1 MIGSTISHYKIV
13 SQLGGGGM
21 GVVYKAEDTR
31 LGRSVA
37 LKFLPE
43 KLTDDPQALE
53 RFRREAQ
60 AASAL
65 NHPNICTIHD
75 IGEHEGQPY
84 LVMELLEGQTL
95 KNLITDEPLAGERIT
110 ELAIQIVDALDV
122 AHSAGIVHRDIK
134 PANLFIT
141 ARGYAKIL
149 DFGLAK
155 LTEGQADSRS
165 EVPTAPGLD
174 ESLTSPGATVGTI
187 AYMSPE
193 QVRGEELDTRTD
205 LFSFGV
211 VMYEMATRKPPF
223 AGTTSGVVFSEILGG
238 RYIAPAR
245 LNPALDDELER
256 VIVKLL
262 ENDRDIRYQ
271 TARDLLADLKRLRR
285 DTGSDHS
292 VATLEPPPP
301 SGAMPMAPAPQP
313 AAAPISSGSVSAFS
327 SPSTG
332 SVVVVEKGSGKAPW
346 WVAGIAVVGLILLAA
361 LWILRPRQQAVET
374 PSAAVPGTVAAP
386 AAPARKMIVVLPFQN
401 MGNAEDEFFAAG
413 MTEEITS
420 RLAAVSGL
428 GVISRNSAAQY
439 AGGQKTIS
447 QIGDELGVDYV
458 LSGTVRWARDT
469 EGASRVRITP
479 QLIGVADDTQ
489 LWSNTYDR
497 VIDDIFEVQ
506 SDIAGQVIGQLDIAL
521 LGTERATL
529 EAKPTD
535 NLEAYQLY
543 LKGLDYSRRPDL
555 TQRQFRV
562 STDMFQRAVE
572 LDPKFA
578 QAHALLS
585 LGHSR
590 SYWFGI
596 DTTEKRMMQA
606 RAAADRA
613 LRLDPNLG
621 EGHLALG
628 YVHYY
633 GARDYERALEEF
645 RQAERLSPGNVDVPA
660 AMGFIY
666 RRQGKFEEA
675 AASFMKAMELDPRN
689 GGMADEVA
697 QANTYLRRHEE
708 ADRYYDRSIALI
720 PDQIAAYFGKAS
732 NLWRWKG
739 DADAGRA
746 TLERMPEHQSTSA
759 VWAWVLSEGAMGDFD
774 SSLRRLEAA
783 PFEFFDTS
791 STAVYPK
798 SMLKGWIYELMGERE
813 KSVAAF
819 GEALPHLERYAQDQ
833 PDEAF
838 AHSGLALVLSGV
850 GRYEE
855 AIQEVE
861 KAAAML
867 PLAKDAIY
875 GPYIIQ
881 QSAVV
886 YTRAGDYDTAIDR
899 VETLMSIP
907 YTTTATV
914 LRLHPRWAPLRNHPR
929 FQALLKKYE

>member
-1 MIGSTISHYKIV
+1 
-13 SQLGGGGM
+13 
-21 GVVYKAEDTR
+21 
-31 LGRSVA
+31 
-37 LKFLPE
+37 
-43 KLTDDPQALE
+43 
-53 RFRREAQ
+53 
-60 AASAL
+60 
-65 NHPNICTIHD
+65 
-75 IGEHEGQPY
+75 
-84 LVMELLEGQTL
+84 MELLEGQTL
-95 KNLITDEPLAGERIT
+95 KHHITEEPLTGERIT

-122 AHSAGIVHRDIK
+122 AHSAGIVHRDVK

-211 VMYEMATRKPPF
+211 VLYEMATGKPPF
-223 AGTTSGVVFSEILGG
+223 AGSTSGVVFSEILGG
-238 RYIAPAR
+238 GYIAPAR

-262 ENDRDIRYQ
+262 EKDRDIRYQ

-292 VATLEPPPP
+292 VATAEPPPP
-301 SGAMPMAPAPQP
+301 SGPMPMAPAPQP
-313 AAAPISSGSVSAFS
+313 AATPISSDSVSAVS

-332 SVVVVEKGSGKAPW
+332 SVVVVEKGGGKAPW

-361 LWILRPRQQAVET
+361 LWILRPRQPAVET
-374 PSAAVPGTVAAP
+374 PTAALPGTVAPP

-413 MTEEITS
+413 MTEEINS

-521 LGTERATL
+521 LGTERKTL

-572 LDPKFA
+572 LDPEFA

-689 GGMADEVA
+689 GGMADEIA

-708 ADRYYDRSIALI
+708 ADRYYGRSIALI
-720 PDQIAAYFGKAS
+720 PDQIAAYFGKAA
-732 NLWRWKG
+732 NMWRWKG
-739 DADAGRA
+739 DADAARA

-759 VWAWVLSEGAMGDFD
+759 VWAWVLSEGSLGDFD

-813 KSVAAF
+813 KSAAAF
-819 GEALPHLERYAQDQ
+819 GEALPHLERYAEDQ

-838 AHSGLALVLSGV
+838 AHSGLALVLSGM

-861 KAAAML
+861 KAAEML

-875 GPYIIQ
+875 GPYIVQ
-881 QSAVV
+881 QSAIV

-914 LRLHPRWAPLRNHPR
+914 LRLHPRWAPLRDHPR

>member
-1 MIGSTISHYKIV
+1 
-13 SQLGGGGM
+13 
-21 GVVYKAEDTR
+21 
-31 LGRSVA
+31 
-37 LKFLPE
+37 
-43 KLTDDPQALE
+43 
-53 RFRREAQ
+53 
-60 AASAL
+60 
-65 NHPNICTIHD
+65 
-75 IGEHEGQPY
+75 
-84 LVMELLEGQTL
+84 
-95 KNLITDEPLAGERIT
+95 
-110 ELAIQIVDALDV
+110 
-122 AHSAGIVHRDIK
+122 
-134 PANLFIT
+134 
-141 ARGYAKIL
+141 
-149 DFGLAK
+149 
-155 LTEGQADSRS
+155 
-165 EVPTAPGLD
+165 
-174 ESLTSPGATVGTI
+174 
-187 AYMSPE
+187 
-193 QVRGEELDTRTD
+193 
-205 LFSFGV
+205 
-211 VMYEMATRKPPF
+211 
-223 AGTTSGVVFSEILGG
+223 
-238 RYIAPAR
+238 
-245 LNPALDDELER
+245 
-256 VIVKLL
+256 
-262 ENDRDIRYQ
+262 
-271 TARDLLADLKRLRR
+271 
-285 DTGSDHS
+285 
-292 VATLEPPPP
+292 
-301 SGAMPMAPAPQP
+301 
-313 AAAPISSGSVSAFS
+313 
-327 SPSTG
+327 
-332 SVVVVEKGSGKAPW
+332 
-346 WVAGIAVVGLILLAA
+346 
-361 LWILRPRQQAVET
+361 
-374 PSAAVPGTVAAP
+374 
-386 AAPARKMIVVLPFQN
+386 MIVVLPFQN

-521 LGTERATL
+521 LGTERKTL

-572 LDPKFA
+572 LDPEFA

-689 GGMADEVA
+689 GGMADEIA

-708 ADRYYDRSIALI
+708 ADRYYGRSIALI
-720 PDQIAAYFGKAS
+720 PDQIAAYFGKAA
-732 NLWRWKG
+732 NMWRWKG
-739 DADAGRA
+739 DADAARA

-759 VWAWVLSEGAMGDFD
+759 VWAWVLSEGSLGDFD

-813 KSVAAF
+813 KSAAAF
-819 GEALPHLERYAQDQ
+819 GEALPHLERYAEDQ

-838 AHSGLALVLSGV
+838 AHSGLALVLSGM

-861 KAAAML
+861 KAAEML

-875 GPYIIQ
+875 GPYIVQ
-881 QSAVV
+881 QSAIV

-914 LRLHPRWAPLRNHPR
+914 LRLHPRWAPLRDHPR

>member
-1 MIGSTISHYKIV
+1 LLHKPSPGT
-13 SQLGGGGM
+13 LGETGTTAIDFI
-21 GVVYKAEDTR
+21 Y
-31 LGRSVA
+31 A

-43 KLTDDPQALE
+43 KLADDPQALE

-95 KNLITDEPLAGERIT
+95 KHVITEEPLAGERIT

-122 AHSAGIVHRDIK
+122 AHSAGIVHRDVK

-174 ESLTSPGATVGTI
+174 ESLTSPGATVGTV

-193 QVRGEELDTRTD
+193 QVRGEELDARTD

-211 VMYEMATRKPPF
+211 VLYEMATGKAPF

-238 RYIAPAR
+238 SYIAPAR

-262 ENDRDIRYQ
+262 EKDRDIRYQ

-292 VATLEPPPP
+292 VATAEPLPP

-313 AAAPISSGSVSAFS
+313 AASPISSGSVSAVS

-332 SVVVVEKGSGKAPW
+332 SVVVVEKGGGKAPW

-374 PSAAVPGTVAAP
+374 PTAVVPETVTAP
-386 AAPARKMIVVLPFQN
+386 ASAARKMIVVLPFQN
-401 MGNAEDEFFAAG
+401 MGNAEDEYFAAG

-428 GVISRNSAAQY
+428 GVIARNSAAQY
-439 AGGQKTIS
+439 AGGEIPIS

-458 LSGTVRWARDT
+458 LSGTVRWASDAV
-469 EGASRVRITP
+469 GASRVRITP
-479 QLIGVADDTQ
+479 QLIGVADNIQ
-489 LWSNTYDR
+489 LWSSTYDR

-521 LGTERATL
+521 LGTERQKL
-529 EAKPTD
+529 EVQPTD

-543 LKGLDYSRRPDL
+543 LKGLDYLRQPDL
-555 TQRQFRV
+555 TDRQFRV

-572 LDPKFA
+572 LDPDFA
-578 QAHALLS
+578 LAHAHLS

-590 SYWFGI
+590 SYWFDV
-596 DTTEKRMMQA
+596 DTSDKRMMQA

-613 LRLDPNLG
+613 LRLDPKLG

-633 GARDYERALEEF
+633 GARDYEKALEEF

-660 AMGFIY
+660 AMGYIY

-675 AASFMKAMELDPRN
+675 AASFMKALELDPRN
-689 GGMADEVA
+689 GAMADEVA
-697 QANTYLRRHEE
+697 QANTYLRRHNEV
-708 ADRYYDRSIALI
+708 DRYYDRSIALI
-720 PDQIAAYFGKAS
+720 PDQIAAYAGKAA
-732 NLWRWKG
+732 NVWRWTG
-739 DADAGRA
+739 DADAARVN
-746 TLERMPEHQSTSA
+746 LERMPEHQSTSA
-759 VWAWVLSEGAMGDFD
+759 VWAWYLSEIALGDFE
-774 SSLRRLEAA
+774 SILRRLEAA

-791 STAVYPK
+791 TIAVYPK
-798 SMLKGWIYELMGERE
+798 SMAKGWAYELMGEPE
-813 KSVAAF
+813 KSVAAYR
-819 GEALPHLERYAQDQ
+819 EALPHLERYVQDQ
-833 PDEAF
+833 PDAAF
-838 AHSGLALVLSGV
+838 AHSGLALVLSGM

-855 AIQEVE
+855 AVQEAE
-861 KAAAML
+861 RAAELL

-875 GPYIIQ
+875 GPYIVQ
-881 QSAVV
+881 QGAVV
-886 YTRAGDYDTAIDR
+886 HMRAGDYDAAIDR

-907 YTTTATV
+907 YTTTSTV
-914 LRLHPRWAPLRNHPR
+914 LRLHPMWAPLRDHPR
-929 FQALLKKYE
+929 FKALLKKYE

>member
-1 MIGSTISHYKIV
+1 
-13 SQLGGGGM
+13 M

-43 KLTDDPQALE
+43 KLADDPQALE

-95 KNLITDEPLAGERIT
+95 KHHITEEPLTGERIT

-122 AHSAGIVHRDIK
+122 AHSAGIVHRDVK

-211 VMYEMATRKPPF
+211 VLYEMATGKPPF
-223 AGTTSGVVFSEILGG
+223 AGSTSGVVFSEILGG
-238 RYIAPAR
+238 GYIAPAR

-262 ENDRDIRYQ
+262 EKDRDIRYQ

-292 VATLEPPPP
+292 VATAEPPPP
-301 SGAMPMAPAPQP
+301 SGPMPMAPAPQP
-313 AAAPISSGSVSAFS
+313 AATPISSDSVSAVS

-332 SVVVVEKGSGKAPW
+332 SVVVVEKGGGKAPW

-361 LWILRPRQQAVET
+361 LWILRPRQPAVVET
-374 PSAAVPGTVAAP
+374 PTAALPGTVAPP

-521 LGTERATL
+521 LGTERKTL

-572 LDPKFA
+572 LDPEFA

-689 GGMADEVA
+689 GGMADEIA

-708 ADRYYDRSIALI
+708 ADRYYGRSIALI
-720 PDQIAAYFGKAS
+720 PDQIAAYFGKAA
-732 NLWRWKG
+732 NMWRWKG
-739 DADAGRA
+739 DADAARA

-759 VWAWVLSEGAMGDFD
+759 VWAWVLSEGSLGDFD

-813 KSVAAF
+813 KSAAAF
-819 GEALPHLERYAQDQ
+819 GEALPHLERYAEDQ

-838 AHSGLALVLSGV
+838 AHSGLALVLSGM

-861 KAAAML
+861 KAAEML

-875 GPYIIQ
+875 GPYIVQ
-881 QSAVV
+881 QSAIV

-914 LRLHPRWAPLRNHPR
+914 LRLHPRWAPLRDHPR